1 MSEISI
7 DSNLFLTNAANSTRE
22 VKNIL
27 GKDDFLKL
35 LITQLKFQD
44 PLNPM
49 EDKEFISQMANF
61 SALEQMTNLN
71 KSFETFLSIVQND
84 SLLKYSELIGKTVEY
99 TKNGQTVESIVKSV
113 RLNDSE
119 IAIELENGDE
129 IDRLSISKV
138 SDTGQQEP
146 SQQE

>member
-49 EDKEFISQMANF
+49 EDKEFISEMANF

-138 SDTGQQEP
+138 SDTGEQEP

>member
-113 RLNDSE
+113 RLNDGE

-138 SDTGQQEP
+138 SDTDEQEP

>member
-138 SDTGQQEP
+138 SDTGEQEP